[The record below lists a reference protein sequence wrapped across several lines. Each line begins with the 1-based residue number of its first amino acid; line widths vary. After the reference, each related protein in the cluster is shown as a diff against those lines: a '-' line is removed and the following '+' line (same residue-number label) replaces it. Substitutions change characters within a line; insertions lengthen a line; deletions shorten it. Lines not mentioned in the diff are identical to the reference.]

1 MAKKYRRKKREIVV
15 SSDGLFRCP
24 ILPTRHFTSTE
35 VCLNRRSKLKLFQE
49 CVGCKIE
56 LPEVEE

>member
-15 SSDGLFRCP
+15 SSNGLFRCP
-24 ILPTRHFTSTE
+24 ILSTRHLTSTE
-35 VCLNRRSKLKLFQE
+35 VCLNRRSKLKLFLE